1 MKFPALCLLLL
12 FSSTL
17 FAADAPRK
25 IAFGRGSAVWVANLD
40 GSAARKVAT
49 GSWPD
54 ISPDG
59 TRLAYTV
66 DEPSKSEAR
75 RHVAVVDLGTGKTTI
90 LKDVPSNNCYG
101 SWWSPDGSK
110 LVFNI
115 WTDNDWHIGLIN
127 ADGTGFRYLKKAT
140 EKGHSLYP
148 QCWARDGQSIFAQ
161 DLDAIYQLGVDGE
174 VQKKWPLKPLI
185 ADGDMNSGSRMS
197 LSPDG
202 RTLLVEV
209 DQNEEPARKDWDG
222 PQPAIWSIDLAAGKA
237 VRLTGRTIFAWEPRW
252 MSDTEFLCTNQP
264 VGEKEPSIYRASA
277 DGKSLKPVLKNAR
290 TPSVSF

>member
-127 ADGTGFRYLKKAT
+127 ADGTGFRFA
-140 EKGHSLYP
+140 EKPGPKEHGNWGLA
-148 QCWARDGQSIFAQ
+148 WAGDGQSFFCE
-161 DLDAIYQLGVDGE
+161 DMEYLYQQGL
-174 VQKKWPLKPLI
+174 
-185 ADGDMNSGSRMS
+185 
-197 LSPDG
+197 
-202 RTLLVEV
+202 
-209 DQNEEPARKDWDG
+209 
-222 PQPAIWSIDLAAGKA
+222 
-237 VRLTGRTIFAWEPRW
+237 
-252 MSDTEFLCTNQP
+252 
-264 VGEKEPSIYRASA
+264 
-277 DGKSLKPVLKNAR
+277 DGKTIRNGRSKN
-290 TPSVSF
+290 